1 MRKMTATVI
10 GLGLIAALV
19 SGCSS
24 DDNNGGDAG
33 GTTPPT
39 STQPDS
45 GGGSNDF
52 SDIVAQASKA
62 NIRIV
67 YERDGEDS
75 ITIAQD
81 GEGKAAFTQGDTTI
95 YTDSDDNSTVQC
107 QGTGEDAECK
117 EIPLGGIAASFLTGF
132 TSVFTGLVNLPES
145 VFGGDV
151 SSDTIA
157 GRDARCITFSASDF
171 TPLRALAG
179 SLDGEATVCVDEET
193 GFLLKLETS
202 DGSSTKDVFL
212 ATEVGEAS
220 DSDLTPPVTPSKVT
234 IPSLSIPDI
243 TIPDISIPGR

>member
-1 MRKMTATVI
+1 MRKMTATVV

-95 YTDSDDNSTVQC
+95 YTDSDDNSTV
-107 QGTGEDAECK
+107 
-117 EIPLGGIAASFLTGF
+117 P
-132 TSVFTGLVNLPES
+132 
-145 VFGGDV
+145 
-151 SSDTIA
+151 
-157 GRDARCITFSASDF
+157 
-171 TPLRALAG
+171 
-179 SLDGEATVCVDEET
+179 
-193 GFLLKLETS
+193 
-202 DGSSTKDVFL
+202 
-212 ATEVGEAS
+212 
-220 DSDLTPPVTPSKVT
+220 
-234 IPSLSIPDI
+234 
-243 TIPDISIPGR
+243 